1 MRWTIKGAFYRSYIL
16 RLKCYIYNIIPVHA
30 DGSLPRK
37 PSTAPTLHADG
48 SCSICSGLV
57 SVSFGVKD
65 QGYG

>member
-1 MRWTIKGAFYRSYIL
+1 MRWTIKGAFYLIFYVKFFIYI
-16 RLKCYIYNIIPVHA
+16 ITVHA
-30 DGSLPRK
+30 DGSLHRK
-37 PSTAPTLHADG
+37 PSTAPTLHADR